1 MRATL
6 FLILSACCLTAA
18 PPEPTLDFFNLPPKS
33 LFSKAMPRYPNV
45 WVYLDASLAPNYES
59 AVKLITGEIR
69 KAMRLRE
76 YYPPFSNPEG
86 CDFESRHE
94 HLQPWEDPAQP
105 KLQHAH
111 SFHMRYY
118 YSDLARQKL
127 DRVQIGGRS
136 FYRLAVSVHY
146 EVEHGNP
153 LHADVESCPICGR
166 TGAYANLRGN
176 LVELVHDPLGL
187 ELVLHGT
194 IRGQTVRLEDWE
206 QREVGS
212 VEGLRPAFTVEK
224 HEFPALA
231 GDRNTYRI
239 GIVLLTPRPR

>member
-1 MRATL
+1 MRSA
-6 FLILSACCLTAA
+6 FLLLLTACALAAA
-18 PPEPTLDFFNLPPKS
+18 PPDLPLGDFRLPPKS
-33 LFSKAMPRYPNV
+33 LFSKAMPRYPNA

-59 AVKLITGEIR
+59 AVKLITGELR
-69 KAMRLRE
+69 KSLRLRE
-76 YYPPFSNPEG
+76 YYPPFDNPEG
-86 CDFESRHE
+86 CDFEGRHE
-94 HLQPWEDPAQP
+94 HLQPWQDPAQP

-127 DRVQIGGRS
+127 DRVQLGGRS
-136 FYRLAVSVHY
+136 FYRLAISVHY

-153 LHADVESCPICGR
+153 LHADVESCPLCGR
-166 TGAYANLRGN
+166 TGPYAGLKGN

-187 ELVLHGT
+187 ELLLHGT
-194 IRGQTVRLEDWE
+194 IRGQTVRFEDWE

-212 VEGLRPAFTVEK
+212 VDGLRPAFTVEK
-224 HEFPALA
+224 HEFPALQ

-239 GIVLLTPRPR
+239 GIVVLTPRPR

>member
-1 MRATL
+1 MRAA
-6 FLILSACCLTAA
+6 FLVLLSASSLAAA
-18 PPEPTLDFFNLPPKS
+18 PERLLEDFHLPPKS
-33 LFSKAMPRYPNV
+33 LFSKAMPRYPNA
-45 WVYLDASLAPNYES
+45 WVYLDVSLAPNYES
-59 AVKLITGEIR
+59 AAKVMTGEIR
-69 KAMRLRE
+69 KTLRLRE

-86 CDFESRHE
+86 CDFEGRHE

-127 DRVQIGGRS
+127 DRVQVGGRS
-136 FYRLAVSVHY
+136 FYRLAISVHY

-153 LHADVESCPICGR
+153 LHADVETCPICGR

-187 ELVLHGT
+187 ELLLHGT
-194 IRGQTVRLEDWE
+194 IRGQTVHFEDWE

-212 VEGLRPAFTVEK
+212 VDGLRQNFTVETY
-224 HEFPALA
+224 EFPALQ

-239 GIVLLTPRPR
+239 GIVVLTPRPR